1 MAMRYI
7 IFFFIHEEKLKFNA
21 YTKHILHILDIWQVS
36 ETLKTR
42 TRVSMRNIISVD
54 RASGPTMVLVK
65 R

>member
-7 IFFFIHEEKLKFNA
+7 IFFFIHEEKLKSNA
-21 YTKHILHILDIWQVS
+21 YTKHILDILDIWQVS

-54 RASGPTMVLVK
+54 SASG
-65 R
+65 RRSS